1 MPLVPTLAV
10 SAIDR
15 DHDWQIVLFAV
26 VATVAISTRTQ
37 RRDAPIA
44 TD

>member
-1 MPLVPTLAV
+1 LVPTLAV

-26 VATVAISTRTQ
+26 VATVAISTRTR
-37 RRDAPIA
+37 RRDAPVA